1 MSNSN
6 GFSVRAADATLP
18 SGQSGSC
25 AHRTFGQGT
34 RTALSRRL
42 WLAYTL
48 VLVCV
53 VGALAA
59 GVYRGNQSSPQ
70 GHFTIG
76 QVHAFHGRAR
86 AGLVVL
92 VRGAA
97 TTCADEGLA
106 CPSIALDLPTIAY
119 IGLPSSSALLQ
130 VALGESGG
138 QGGLSALH
146 ALPAIGRFVPDPG
159 DKVVLLLPEH
169 GSMGRLGTF
178 RIRLLARP
186 QCRMM
191 QAYIC
196 YDGVLLGATP

>member
-1 MSNSN
+1 M
-6 GFSVRAADATLP
+6 RE
-18 SGQSGSC
+18 
-25 AHRTFGQGT
+25 
-34 RTALSRRL
+34 ALSRRL

-59 GVYRGNQSSPQ
+59 GVYRGDQRSRA
-70 GHFTIG
+70 GHFTVG
-76 QVHAFHGRAR
+76 QVHAFLGRAR
-86 AGLVVL
+86 ARWAGQVVL
-92 VRGAA
+92 VRGSA
-97 TTCADEGLA
+97 TTCADGGLA

-119 IGLPSSSALLQ
+119 IGSPSSSALLQ

-138 QGGLSALH
+138 QGWLSALH
-146 ALPAIGRFVPDPG
+146 ALPAIGRFVPDSADREVP
-159 DKVVLLLPEH
+159 LPPEH
-169 GSMGRLGTF
+169 GSMGRLSTF

-186 QCRMM
+186 QCSMT